1 MKHILPILTLAL
13 LGAAVTATAGNYY
26 YDYYLN
32 PPNTTPID
40 NNPSGYHNQSDTF
53 TYGTRDNQGNTIDNP
68 AVFTLARESN
78 WGNNLD
84 YYANKDNFYRVEF
97 ANYVG
102 GVDPET
108 SQYTVNKISNK
119 DKVTLY
125 LTDFVS
131 EVVPQ
136 SNGPYNS
143 SSNALFNMGIVE
155 YGYRELTSNGDGT
168 YTAKNTTVSY
178 DILVPDEDG
187 KIVVN
192 DKKYRLSDNV
202 TPIDSVSY
210 FGDDRSTIRYK
221 YELGTFDPDTI
232 IEVYMKDADGREVYS
247 FSSYG
252 VNEDGED
259 VYTPFD
265 KTNPEVNNDSN
276 GGFGDGGY
284 RIAAREF
291 DKMLYSYYFVE
302 ELPNVDGT
310 KRVNSDYQEES
321 LEKFDPKKDIK
332 LASGKAMPLSELT
345 PMGNLAALGLGT
357 TGTAVQF
364 GFYGVTA
371 GSPLPGGLQ
380 SALIAG
386 LFGLGFFYVRRR
398 KAIAG

>member
-1 MKHILPILTLAL
+1 M
-13 LGAAVTATAGNYY
+13 
-26 YDYYLN
+26 
-32 PPNTTPID
+32 D
-40 NNPSGYHNQSDTF
+40 NNPSGNHNQSDTF
-53 TYGTRDNQGNTIDNP
+53 TYGTRDNQGNTIENP
-68 AVFTLARESN
+68 NVFTLARESN
-78 WGNNLD
+78 WGNDLTYD
-84 YYANKDNFYRVEF
+84 ANKDNFYRVEF

-108 SQYTVNKISNK
+108 SQYTVSKISNK

-131 EVVPQ
+131 EIVPQ

-143 SSNALFNMGIVE
+143 STNALFNMGIVE
-155 YGYRELTSNGDGT
+155 YGYRELTLNEDGT
-168 YTAKNTTVSY
+168 YTASEKTFSHDV
-178 DILVPDEDG
+178 LVPDEDG

-192 DKKYRLSDNV
+192 DKNYRLSNNV

-210 FGDDRSTIRYK
+210 FGDNRSTVRYK

-252 VNEDGED
+252 VNGDGED

-265 KTNPEVNNDSN
+265 KTNPEVNDDPN

-291 DKMLYSYYFVE
+291 DKMLYSYYFVD

-310 KRVNSDYQEES
+310 TRVNSDYQEES
-321 LEKFDPKKDIK
+321 LEKFDSNKDIK

-345 PMGNLAALGLGT
+345 PMGNLASLGLGT
-357 TGTAVQF
+357 VGKSVQF
-364 GFYGVTA
+364 GFYGVTV

-380 SALIAG
+380 CALIAG
-386 LFGLGFFYVRRR
+386 LFGLGFCYARRK